1 MHEGSYIKPG
11 SDPIHDVEY
20 WKKGLRHSVYFTHG
34 IRNAVDSGHTTFLE
48 LAPNPVALMQVGLT
62 TADAGLHD
70 AQLIPTLARKQDEV
84 ESITSTLAQLYV
96 YGHALD
102 PRTLFSPARG
112 PWEYANIPPTRFKR
126 KEHWL
131 DVHFSG
137 DGSILPPGSHVAL
150 PDGRHV
156 WEYAPR
162 TTTDLADLV
171 KLAAAQVMPDAQ
183 LAAAEQRAVPAYG
196 ARLVTTLARH
206 PGGASVQVHARVDES
221 FTLVYDALVSRGG
234 VASVLPTAVGAGTA
248 IAAGTAVA
256 TVSATPVGD
265 APVGDPRVAAIS
277 GGEDPESETLGDSL
291 TTRYMPAG
299 FTKWAP
305 DSGETIGQRLGAI
318 VGAAMGYEVED
329 LPWEVPLIELGLDS
343 LMAVRIK
350 NRVEYDFDLPPI
362 QLTAVRD
369 ANLYAVE
376 KLIEYAIE
384 HRDEVQELAEHQKT
398 ETADEIAKEQAAL
411 LYGGAKTDAEAPSA
425 TEAEAPAA
433 PPAGDLSIPPPPTDP
448 SGPTSNGGQGGSE
461 GSRRGAQPGGG
472 RQGAEFRCAAAG
484 CRRAGRVRHLGD
496 RHGEVPG
503 RHLQPAAQAGRRH
516 RRQDGARLAERAE
529 GPISAEDV
537 LTSETIEALAEKV
550 RAYFE
555 AGQIDGFVRTLRAP
569 ENDLAGAG
577 VRVPSGRR
585 VHGGVRAAAQ
595 AAAAGT
601 PRCTAWNASRALSRS
616 GRAQYVP
623 KLLEMNDGKTV
634 RPGRVVAWRCAGA
647 MRARSSCSGRART
660 FAGSG

>member
-1 MHEGSYIKPG
+1 YSADEIATVFPDFPDLEVCVYAAPTQTVIGGPPEQVDAIIARAESEGKFARKFETKGASHTQQMDPLLGELTAELQGIKPMSPTAGIYSTVHEGSYIKPG

-96 YGHALD
+96 YGHNLD
-102 PRTLFSPARG
+102 PSTLFSPARG

-171 KLAAAQVMPDAQ
+171 KLAAAQVFPDAQ

-234 VASVLPTAVGAGTA
+234 VASVLPTAVGAGTV
-248 IAAGTAVA
+248 ITAEPTVVA
-256 TVSATPVGD
+256 PVAD
-265 APVGDPRVAAIS
+265 APGGDPRVAAIS
-277 GGEDPESETLGDSL
+277 AGEDPESETLGDSL

-299 FTKWAP
+299 FTKWSP
-305 DSGETIGQRLGAI
+305 DSGETISERLGAI
-318 VGAAMGYEVED
+318 VGAAMGYEPED

-384 HRDEVQELAEHQKT
+384 HRDEVEQLAEHQKT
-398 ETADEIAKEQAAL
+398 QTPDEIAREQAEL
-411 LYGGAKTDAEAPSA
+411 LHGGAKTPEAAPAAGEPDA
-425 TEAEAPAA
+425 AA
-433 PPAGDLSIPPPPTDP
+433 PPAGDLSVPPPPTDP
-448 SGPTSNGGQGGSE
+448 SGPTGNGAKQDLK
-461 GSRRGAQPGGG
+461 GAAEALSQEAVAKALSSDVPPRDAAEQVVFATWALVTGKSPGGI
-472 RQGAEFRCAAAG
+472 FN
-484 CRRAGRVRHLGD
+484 
-496 RHGEVPG
+496 P
-503 RHLQPAAQAGRRH
+503 QP
-516 RRQDGARLAERAE
+516 
-529 GPISAEDV
+529 
-537 LTSETIEALAEKV
+537 K
-550 RAYFE
+550 
-555 AGQIDGFVRTLRAP
+555 
-569 ENDLAGAG
+569 
-577 VRVPSGRR
+577 
-585 VHGGVRAAAQ
+585 
-595 AAAAGT
+595 
-601 PRCTAWNASRALSRS
+601 
-616 GRAQYVP
+616 
-623 KLLEMNDGKTV
+623 
-634 RPGRVVAWRCAGA
+634 
-647 MRARSSCSGRART
+647 
-660 FAGSG
+660 